1 MAKPDRAVYSPTD
14 FLTWRETDGLSLTP
28 KFQRRGVWKPKA
40 RSFFVD
46 TLLRGMTIPPIYI
59 RVTQNESATRVVR
72 EIIDGQQRISAVLD
86 FIDGKYSLSKSLS
99 AEWAGKS
106 FSQLSKPEQ
115 GRLRSFGFSSE
126 VFQDVSDQEVLE
138 LFARLNT
145 YSVKLS
151 KQELRN
157 GRFFGLF
164 KQSAY
169 ELAFEHLEFWR
180 RNKIFTETA
189 IARMLEA
196 ELTSELM
203 IAAIDGMQDK
213 KQSID
218 DYYDK
223 FDDEFANRKR
233 VEKRFRTTVDA
244 LTGVMGDTLALSEF
258 RRSPLFY
265 SLWCAVHHRLFGL
278 AGVTAPTPKKP
289 FDSKTGERFR
299 VGVGGLSDV
308 LAAAKA
314 KESFPKKYT
323 SFVAACQGQTDNIK
337 PRQTRLDFLV
347 TATSE

>member
-14 FLTWRETDGLSLTP
+14 FTTWRETEGLSLTP

-46 TLLRGMTIPPIYI
+46 TLLRGMSIPPIYI
-59 RVTQNESATRVVR
+59 RVTQNEAATRMIR
-72 EIIDGQQRISAVLD
+72 EVIDGQQRISAVLD
-86 FIDGKYSLSKSLS
+86 FIDGKYSLSKSLG
-99 AEWAGKS
+99 APWAGKA

-115 GRLRSFGFSSE
+115 TQLRTYGFSSE
-126 VFQDVSDQEVLE
+126 VFQDISDQEVLE

-157 GRFFGLF
+157 GKYFGLF

-169 ELAFEHLEFWR
+169 SLAFEHLEFWR
-180 RNKIFTETA
+180 HNRIFTETA

-218 DYYDK
+218 HYYSK
-223 FDDEFANRKR
+223 FDDEFPPRTR
-233 VEKRFRTTVDA
+233 TEKRFRDTTDA
-244 LTGVMGDTLALSEF
+244 LVEAMGDSLSTSEF

-265 SLWCAVHHRLFGL
+265 SLWCAVYHRLFGL
-278 AGVTAPTPKKP
+278 TGVELPTPKKA
-289 FDSKTGERFR
+289 FDGKGRERFR
-299 VGVGGLSDV
+299 IGVSQLSEV
-308 LAAAKA
+308 LVSVKA

-323 SFVAACQGQTDNIK
+323 RFVAACQGQTDNIK
-337 PRQTRLDFLV
+337 PRQTRLDFLFQ
-347 TATSE
+347 AISE

>member
-14 FLTWRETDGLSLTP
+14 FITWRETEGLSLTP

-40 RSFFVD
+40 RSFFID
-46 TLLRGMTIPPIYI
+46 TLLRAMSIPPIYI
-59 RVTQNESATRVVR
+59 RVTQNEAATRVVR
-72 EIIDGQQRISAVLD
+72 EVIDGQQRISAVMD
-86 FIDGKYSLSKSLS
+86 FIDGKYSLSKSL
-99 AEWAGKS
+99 AATWAGKA

-115 GRLRSFGFSSE
+115 TQLRTYGFSSE
-126 VFQDVSDQEVLE
+126 VFQDISDQEVLE

-157 GRFFGLF
+157 GKYFGLF

-169 ELAFEHLEFWR
+169 SLAFEHLEFWR
-180 RNKIFTETA
+180 RNRIFTETA

-218 DYYDK
+218 NYYSK
-223 FDDEFANRKR
+223 FDDEFPPRAR
-233 VEKRFRTTVDA
+233 VEKRFRDTTDA
-244 LTGVMGDTLALSEF
+244 LVEAMGDSLRTSEF

-265 SLWCAVHHRLFGL
+265 SLWCAAYHRLFGL
-278 AGVTAPTPKKP
+278 AAVDLPTPKKA
-289 FDSKTGERFR
+289 FDGKARERFR
-299 VGVGGLSDV
+299 IGVNQLSEV
-308 LAAAKA
+308 LASVKA

-323 SFVAACQGQTDNIK
+323 RFVAACQGQTDNIK
-337 PRQTRLDFLV
+337 PRQIRLDFLV
-347 TATSE
+347 KATSE